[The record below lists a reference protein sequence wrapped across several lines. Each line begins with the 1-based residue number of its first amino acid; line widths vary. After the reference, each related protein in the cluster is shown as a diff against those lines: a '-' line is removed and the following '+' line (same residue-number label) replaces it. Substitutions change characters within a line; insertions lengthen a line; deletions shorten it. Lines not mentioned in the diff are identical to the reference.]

1 MARTQRPTN
10 TWLCS
15 NGIHLR
21 VTASR
26 IDQPRLAS
34 SWWPL
39 HRVSRSAIH
48 AGLPWPIHLD
58 EFCIV
63 GFHDR
68 PRSPGIWVYVHTRT
82 GAEIFVDGD
91 GQTYRQTPA
100 RREPIA
106 GRFRPCDVRAA
117 AERAG
122 LHRPQ
127 ARAQTEAAGLPVDA
141 AIDPGQHLFEPRVL
155 FPGRRV
161 DAMRRARAVEGR
173 DVQRPSTV
181 APAAGAVPGFA
192 RSGPPPSYLTV
203 LPGLPRTR
211 DFTERWEPRVLV
223 DNPGAQAALDA
234 MEAAILD
241 QHSKPPP
248 PAPQSPPHARRAGP
262 PGARADRTLPAPAR
276 AAHPSRGTAS
286 PGKPRSRPATEPSVS
301 RLRQI
306 WPPPTPRERWSSY

>member
-15 NGIHLR
+15 NGVHLR
-21 VTASR
+21 VTALR

-91 GQTYRQTPA
+91 GQTYRQTPL
-100 RREPIA
+100 RDEPIS

-127 ARAQTEAAGLPVDA
+127 ARAQTQAAGLPVDA
-141 AIDPGQHLFEPRVL
+141 GFDPGQHLFEPRVL
-155 FPGRRV
+155 TPGRRV
-161 DAMRRARAVEGR
+161 DAMRRSREIGCW
-173 DVQRPSTV
+173 DVQRPPT
-181 APAAGAVPGFA
+181 AGPEAGGPSGSP

-211 DFTERWEPRVLV
+211 DFTERWEPRVLM
-223 DNPGAQAALDA
+223 DSPGAQAALDA
-234 MEAAILD
+234 MEAAILEQHPQPSPAEKPPTSPPDRNTSPSRKARQSQPSGD
-241 QHSKPPP
+241 QAPHPSRSNASPKPPRPGTDASVPRLRQVWPP
-248 PAPQSPPHARRAGP
+248 PAR
-262 PGARADRTLPAPAR
+262 
-276 AAHPSRGTAS
+276 
-286 PGKPRSRPATEPSVS
+286 PR
-301 RLRQI
+301 
-306 WPPPTPRERWSSY
+306 RWSSS